1 MPEERCSGG
10 RTQPVEAEGE
20 RSSARRRPVRRA
32 RPMIRGLFAA
42 ALLCASAG
50 AIACPLCMGAF
61 QQSKAQELVSAPH
74 AVLAVPTADPSRF
87 RVIEVVKGERP
98 ASGTVEGGYPRNGP
112 ALEAAG
118 STSGKALLLVRDDLL
133 PTWTILGTI
142 GADHLGWL
150 RKLAAG
156 KRAAEM
162 SPEDWRARAALVLPY
177 LESREPLAAEIAYGE
192 LAAAPYA
199 ALRTLKS
206 RLAAPAVRRWV
217 ADPERVARQ
226 PLYLLLLGI
235 AGDAQD
241 AAGLEQRLEAAWT
254 SSDATNVGPMI
265 AADLELK
272 GPARM
277 AVGGRAVHARSASFD
292 PRARGGAARALRAG
306 QRERRHPARAGDP
319 VVPTVHQGA
328 QGNRRI
334 RRAGSRGLAVLGR
347 CARVRRAHEIR
358 TFGSS
363 TLPRSRS
370 SRTCGRARMR
380 DAASSCRI
388 RASRGSGSTN
398 PLAVT
403 PCVPTQ

>member
-1 MPEERCSGG
+1 
-10 RTQPVEAEGE
+10 
-20 RSSARRRPVRRA
+20 
-32 RPMIRGLFAA
+32 
-42 ALLCASAG
+42 
-50 AIACPLCMGAF
+50 MGAF

-118 STSGKALLLVRDDLL
+118 STSGKALLLVRDDLF
-133 PTWTILGTI
+133 PTWTILGAI

-156 KRAAEM
+156 KPAAEM
-162 SPEDWRARAALVLPY
+162 SPEDWRARAVLVLPY

-192 LAAAPYA
+192 LAAAPYP

-235 AGDAQD
+235 AGNAQD

-277 AVGGRAVHARSASFD
+277 AWVDERYMRDQRRSTRELEAALLALSVQGNANGVIPRERVIQSYRTFIKEHREIAGFVAQDLAAWQYWDAVPEYVALMKSDVRQQYASRVARRVSAAE
-292 PRARGGAARALRAG
+292 PGGADVAALGASELRAAD
-306 QRERRHPARAGDP
+306 PAAGAGHHRAHRS
-319 VVPTVHQGA
+319 VPSMTRQ
-328 QGNRRI
+328 QP
-334 RRAGSRGLAVLGR
+334 
-347 CARVRRAHEIR
+347 RRAHRPVGDRDPPR
-358 TFGSS
+358 T
-363 TLPRSRS
+363 PVARSCDRGCLVIVL
-370 SRTCGRARMR
+370 RT
-380 DAASSCRI
+380 
-388 RASRGSGSTN
+388 
-398 PLAVT
+398 
-403 PCVPTQ
+403 

>member
-1 MPEERCSGG
+1 
-10 RTQPVEAEGE
+10 
-20 RSSARRRPVRRA
+20 
-32 RPMIRGLFAA
+32 
-42 ALLCASAG
+42 
-50 AIACPLCMGAF
+50 MGAF

-118 STSGKALLLVRDDLL
+118 STRGKALLLVRDDLF
-133 PTWTILGTI
+133 PTWTILGAI

-156 KRAAEM
+156 KPAAEM

-192 LAAAPYA
+192 LAAAPYP

-206 RLAAPAVRRWV
+206 RLDAPAVRRWV

-235 AGDAQD
+235 AGNAQD
-241 AAGLEQRLEAAWT
+241 AAGLEQRLDAAWT
-254 SSDATNVGPMI
+254 SGDATNVGPMI

-277 AVGGRAVHARSASFD
+277 AWVDERYMRDQRRSTRELEAALLALSVHGNANGVI
-292 PRARGGAARALRAG
+292 P
-306 QRERRHPARAGDP
+306 RERVIQSYRMFIKEHRDIAGFVAQDLAAWQYWDA
-319 VVPTVHQGA
+319 VPEYVA
-328 QGNRRI
+328 LMK
-334 RRAGSRGLAVLGR
+334 S
-347 CARVRRAHEIR
+347 
-358 TFGSS
+358 GSS
-363 TLPRSRS
+363 AAVPVPRSRS

-380 DAASSCRI
+380 RAIGCR
-388 RASRGSGSTN
+388 
-398 PLAVT
+398 
-403 PCVPTQ
+403 